1 MSASPQAEFRKPLF
15 WILAGV
21 IVSVLVIAL
30 AVYLWP
36 APEVDVTYGTMGW
49 LGRKSINGTWV
60 LAEMVRRSGHSVSR
74 STHLSPMLKE
84 QADCLIWF
92 AADPNVPH
100 ESVVTWLEDWLK
112 AKPGRTLIYVGRHF
126 EATSLYWK
134 KLLERFPDQYDPVR
148 QKEIARRQ
156 ALEEQFLQ
164 LISNVEGQC
173 AWFSFKPLPDVVR
186 PKSLEMH
193 PQWRVPVNPQDLEIE
208 LRSQMIPAQDA
219 EVLIRSEKHVLVA
232 RLPRGSSQ
240 ILLVNNGS
248 FLLNMMLVNREHR
261 KLARRLVQAIDES
274 GTSGPKRVCFLELRP
289 GYQVVTGP
297 TEEPSPYRFLTV
309 YPLNVIVL
317 HLFLL
322 AVLFAL
328 ARFPR
333 LGPGYEPDLVLRT
346 SFDAHLAAMARWL
359 RRTRDYQFVQEVISQ
374 WERISAPR
382 GQGGRGLRERPHKS
396 RLLRY

>member
-1 MSASPQAEFRKPLF
+1 MSDLPQAEFRKPLF

-21 IVSVLVIAL
+21 VVTVLAILL
-30 AVYLWP
+30 AVHFWP
-36 APEVDVTYGTMGW
+36 EPEVDVTYGTMGR

-74 STHLSPMLKE
+74 NTRLSTMLKD

-92 AADPNVPH
+92 TADATVPH
-100 ESVVTWLEDWLK
+100 ESVITWLEDWLK

-126 EATSLYWK
+126 EATPLYWK
-134 KLLERFPDQYDPVR
+134 KLLERFADQYDPLR

-156 ALEEQFLQ
+156 TLEEGYLR
-164 LISNVEGQC
+164 LLSNVEGSC
-173 AWFSFKPLPDVVR
+173 AWFSIKPLAEVVR

-193 PQWRVPVNPQDLEIE
+193 PHWRVPINPQDLEIE
-208 LRSQMIPAQDA
+208 LRSTMIPAQDA
-219 EVLIRSEKHVLVA
+219 EVLVRSGKHVLVA
-232 RLPRGSSQ
+232 RLKRNQSQ

-261 KLARRLVQAIDES
+261 KLAGRLVGAIDEV
-274 GTSGPKRVCFLELRP
+274 GPPGPKRVCFLELRP
-289 GYQVVTGP
+289 GYQVMTGP
-297 TEEPSPYRFLTV
+297 TREPSPYRFLTV
-309 YPLNVIVL
+309 YPLSVIVL

-322 AVLFAL
+322 GVLFAL

-333 LGPGYEPDLVLRT
+333 LGRGYEPDLVLRT
-346 SFDAHLAAMARWL
+346 SFDAHLTAMARWL
-359 RRTRDYQFVQEVISQ
+359 RRSRDHRFVQEVIGQ
-374 WERISAPR
+374 WERLGAPR
-382 GQGGRGLRERPHKS
+382 GQAGRGLRQRPHRS